1 MDLSRMYR
9 IAETGDV
16 NDPTPVDNIMRM
28 AEERQRQQQ
37 ARPQSAWGRFKNFAG
52 SNAGRTLWGGL
63 GAGLGVALTGGNL
76 QDALGYGVIGAGNT
90 VGVLNQNKRY
100 ANQLKLKQQERAD
113 ALAKEQ
119 RDRDFRT
126 DMFNRQIEAQK
137 EAANAAFERTL
148 QQLAINNQYAN
159 ERADRARE
167 WAVED
172 RDVGQD
178 FTREGWANAAR
189 QNELGRN
196 FQADQ
201 ARRNREFQ
209 ASQAEAG
216 RNFATDQALKNRN
229 WALEDD
235 ARNNERYW
243 ERTQDS
249 RDYAV
254 RQLQDQRD
262 YDAALLSSQRAYD
275 EGLYDRRKE
284 DERRYAADTLEDAR
298 AYEAGLRAEER
309 AYQQEDEQRQFQN
322 DLVLLR
328 AKQLIQNAGYQPGD
342 IVNGYVMTGNKKYDD
357 AYLAQAGKNA
367 AEQQKVAATAE
378 KNYQTA
384 VYNLDNLKNLVTDN
398 PNLVGP
404 YAPIS
409 AAVSRYTRGKLGMD
423 TDNLRK
429 RGQIVRNLGNIR
441 NDLIAQAKA
450 NGQSGINT
458 AREIEMATAGLN
470 ENSSAEEILGAL
482 EYMEKAAQEI
492 RDSATVGTVAASTGF
507 VKVQAPNGQI
517 YNVPK
522 NEVNDAINNGGKVV

>member
-1 MDLSRMYR
+1 M
-9 IAETGDV
+9 
-16 NDPTPVDNIMRM
+16 
-28 AEERQRQQQ
+28 
-37 ARPQSAWGRFKNFAG
+37 GRFKNFAG

-90 VGVLNQNKRY
+90 VDTLNQNRQY
-100 ANQLKLKQQERAD
+100 ANRLALKQQERAD

-119 RDRDFRT
+119 RDRNFRT
-126 DMFNRQIEAQK
+126 NMFNRQIETQK

-159 ERADRARE
+159 ERANLARE
-167 WAVED
+167 WTVED

-216 RNFATDQALKNRN
+216 RNFATEQALKNRN
-229 WALEDD
+229 WVLEDD

-243 ERTQDS
+243 ERTRDN
-249 RDYAV
+249 RDYDAM
-254 RQLQDQRD
+254 RLQDQRD

-284 DERRYAADTLEDAR
+284 DERRYAADLREDVR

-309 AYQQEDEQRQFQN
+309 NRQLEDEERRFQN
-322 DLVLLR
+322 DLALLM
-328 AKQLIQNAGYQPGD
+328 AKQSVQNAGYQPGD
-342 IVNGYVMTGNKKYDD
+342 VVNGYVMTGNKKYDD

-367 AEQQKVAATAE
+367 ADQRKTAANAE

-409 AAVSRYTRGKLGMD
+409 AAVSRYTGGKLGMD

-429 RGQIVRNLGNIR
+429 RGEVIRNLGSIR

-482 EYMEKAAQEI
+482 DYMTEAAEKIHELSVSDMAA
-492 RDSATVGTVAASTGF
+492 D
-507 VKVQAPNGQI
+507 
-517 YNVPK
+517 NVVDFS
-522 NEVNDAINNGGKVV
+522 NYF

>member
-1 MDLSRMYR
+1 M
-9 IAETGDV
+9 
-16 NDPTPVDNIMRM
+16 
-28 AEERQRQQQ
+28 
-37 ARPQSAWGRFKNFAG
+37 
-52 SNAGRTLWGGL
+52 
-63 GAGLGVALTGGNL
+63 GVALTGGNL

-90 VGVLNQNKRY
+90 VDTLNQNRQY
-100 ANQLKLKQQERAD
+100 ANRLALKQQERAD

-119 RDRDFRT
+119 RDRNFRT
-126 DMFNRQIEAQK
+126 NMFNRQIETQK

-159 ERADRARE
+159 ERANLARE
-167 WAVED
+167 WTVED

-216 RNFATDQALKNRN
+216 RNFATEQALKNRN
-229 WALEDD
+229 WVLEDD

-243 ERTQDS
+243 ERTRDN
-249 RDYAV
+249 RDYDAM
-254 RQLQDQRD
+254 RLQDQRD

-284 DERRYAADTLEDAR
+284 DERRYAADLREDVR

-309 AYQQEDEQRQFQN
+309 NRQLEDEERRFQN
-322 DLVLLR
+322 DLALLM
-328 AKQLIQNAGYQPGD
+328 AKQSVQNAGYQPGD
-342 IVNGYVMTGNKKYDD
+342 VVNGYVMTGNKKYDD

-367 AEQQKVAATAE
+367 ADQRKTAANAE

-409 AAVSRYTRGKLGMD
+409 AAVSRYTGGKLGMD

-429 RGQIVRNLGNIR
+429 RGEVIRNLGSIR

-482 EYMEKAAQEI
+482 DYMTEAAEKIHELSVSDMAA
-492 RDSATVGTVAASTGF
+492 D
-507 VKVQAPNGQI
+507 
-517 YNVPK
+517 NVVDFS
-522 NEVNDAINNGGKVV
+522 NYF